1 MLALVALVLIVTAV
15 IWLIVGGTDHIED
28 TNGAEDFS
36 LQTITD
42 QQIIDG
48 SMGAKGGPTISRGH
62 LLNDAIEFSSK
73 KFTGVYEVLYDSF
86 VAPSDFE
93 VNLSSYTV
101 NGGNFKMV
109 VVHNDEIIAV
119 LEPNQFVDYRIEDIT
134 GDVSLRIVG
143 ESASFNFSI
152 SEFEYDL
159 HSHET

>member
-15 IWLIVGGTDHIED
+15 IWLVVGGTDHIED
-28 TNGAEDFS
+28 TNGPEDFS

-48 SMGAKGGPTISRGH
+48 SIGAKGGPTISRSL

-73 KFTGVYEVLYDSF
+73 KFTGVYEILYDNF
-86 VAPSDFE
+86 IAPSDFE
-93 VNLSSYTV
+93 VDLVSYTIRE
-101 NGGNFKMV
+101 GNFKMV
-109 VVHNDEIIAV
+109 VVHDDKIIAV
-119 LEPNQFVDYRIEDIT
+119 LEPDQFVDYRIENIT
-134 GDVSLRIVG
+134 GYVSLRIVG
-143 ESASFNFSI
+143 ESASFSFSM